1 LQNKFDI
8 IVIGGGHAGIEAS
21 YVSAKMGMQ
30 TALITM
36 DFKTIGKPSCNPSIG
51 GSAKGHLVKEID
63 AIGGLQPLLG
73 DRAGIMFK
81 MLNVSKGPAVWSPRS
96 QIDKDLY
103 PKYALNYLSYT
114 KNLVI
119 LKENIKKIL
128 IENNKAIGVHT
139 HSNENLYSR
148 AVILCAGT
156 FLNGLMFIGDETY
169 KGGRLGEKQST
180 ILSDRLKEMGFELS
194 RLKTG
199 TPPRIHSK
207 SIDYSKT
214 EIEPGDK
221 LPSPFSYRTNTV
233 KNSIVC
239 HSTSTNNE
247 THNILSSAFD
257 RSPLFTGTIKGKG
270 PRYCPSIED
279 KVARF
284 SDRDMHKIL
293 LEPEGLNTDSVYMNG
308 FSSSMPKD
316 IQDKAIRT
324 VPGLKNANIL
334 SYAYA
339 IEYDYFLPY
348 QLKYT
353 LETKQIS
360 NLYFAGQINGTSGYE
375 EAAAQGIIAGINAVI
390 KLKEQ
395 APFILKR
402 SEAYIGV
409 IIDDLVN
416 KTIDEPYRLFTS
428 LAEYRL
434 LLRQDNA
441 DQRLMQYGFNLG
453 LIPEA
458 IYTKVAKH
466 YNNLDKSIAK
476 FQATKLN
483 KDIINSFFSS
493 IEETP
498 VKDNT
503 NIVTLLKRS
512 KVQLNDL
519 LSIPEFKDN
528 FYTSYLL
535 TDKLIQQIQTEI
547 KYEGYIKRQ
556 LKEIQYFTDN
566 EEKRI
571 PENFDYDKLPSLSN
585 EAREKLKKIR
595 PQSIGQASRISGVS
609 ATDVS
614 ILSVFLR

>member
-1 LQNKFDI
+1 ML
-8 IVIGGGHAGIEAS
+8 
-21 YVSAKMGMQ
+21 
-30 TALITM
+30 
-36 DFKTIGKPSCNPSIG
+36 SIL
-51 GSAKGHLVKEID
+51 LV
-63 AIGGLQPLLG
+63 
-73 DRAGIMFK
+73 
-81 MLNVSKGPAVWSPRS
+81 
-96 QIDKDLY
+96 
-103 PKYALNYLSYT
+103 T
-114 KNLVI
+114 
-119 LKENIKKIL
+119 
-128 IENNKAIGVHT
+128 
-139 HSNENLYSR
+139 
-148 AVILCAGT
+148 
-156 FLNGLMFIGDETY
+156 
-169 KGGRLGEKQST
+169 
-180 ILSDRLKEMGFELS
+180 
-194 RLKTG
+194 
-199 TPPRIHSK
+199 
-207 SIDYSKT
+207 
-214 EIEPGDK
+214 
-221 LPSPFSYRTNTV
+221 
-233 KNSIVC
+233 
-239 HSTSTNNE
+239 
-247 THNILSSAFD
+247 
-257 RSPLFTGTIKGKG
+257 
-270 PRYCPSIED
+270 
-279 KVARF
+279 
-284 SDRDMHKIL
+284 MHKIL

-324 VPGLKNANIL
+324 VPGLKNADIL

-556 LKEIQYFTDN
+556 LKEIQYFADN